1 MSIGVMTRLHN
12 DKIVRALESD
22 AKRIRE
28 NTVALLDCMSEFV
41 ILIKEDYTIEYLNK
55 SATSVWSGII
65 GERCYEML
73 MGRNLPCTED
83 DCPLM
88 AVMEGPWEGRLF
100 QKQIRDRHVE
110 ISAVPFKGY
119 KDENLA
125 LLVMRDDTRRKELE
139 ERLKRLNEFMSQE
152 IRNKIEEL
160 KNIDGLK
167 ERMLLEVDELEEK
180 VKKREILDRL
190 IGCSEQ
196 INNIRHQIQ
205 MIAPTN
211 LTVLVTGESGTGK
224 ELVASLI
231 HYLSPRSRGPFV
243 KVNCS
248 AISESLLES
257 ELFGHEQ
264 GAFTGAIGRHKGKFE
279 LADTGTL
286 FLDEIGDISPKM
298 QVALLRAL
306 ETGEIHRV
314 GSEKT
319 LKLDVRV
326 IAATNVDLERA
337 VRKGRFRED
346 LFYRLNVV
354 NLHIPPLRE
363 RTEDIILLAT
373 NFIKTYRARLN
384 KPIDFIS
391 ADVRDKLLQYHWPGN
406 VRQLK
411 NVLLRAM
418 IFARDNELRPED
430 IVFEARGVQTPPPIA
445 LQPPIQDS
453 IPSLEERLGQMP
465 LKQSLALVEEQLIR
479 SALKASKGNP
489 LVAASRLGISKSL
502 IYVKLRQYK
511 IDSKKYK

>member
-1 MSIGVMTRLHN
+1 MPIGVMTQLHD
-12 DKIVRALESD
+12 DKVVKALQTD

-28 NTVALLDCMSEFV
+28 NTAALLDCMSEFV
-41 ILIKEDYTIEYLNK
+41 VLIREDFTVEYMNK
-55 SATSVWSGII
+55 SAASIWKGIL
-65 GERCYEML
+65 GQSCYQVF
-73 MGRNLPCTED
+73 MGRRHACTD
-83 DCPLM
+83 DCPLR
-88 AVMEGPWEGRLF
+88 AVMEGSWEGRLF

-119 KDENLA
+119 KNEHLA
-125 LLVMRDDTRRKELE
+125 LLVMRDDTQRKELE

-152 IRNKIEEL
+152 IRSKIEEL
-160 KNIDGLK
+160 KDIDGLK
-167 ERMLLEVDELEEK
+167 ERLLLEVDKLEDQ
-180 VKKREILDRL
+180 VKKREILDRF

-196 INNIRHQIQ
+196 IQNIRHQIQ

-231 HYLSPRSRGPFV
+231 HHLSPRSAGPFI

-257 ELFGHEQ
+257 ELFGHER
-264 GAFTGAIGRHKGKFE
+264 GAFTGAVGRHKGKFE
-279 LADTGTL
+279 LADKGTL

-314 GSEKT
+314 GAEQA
-319 LKLDVRV
+319 LKVDVRV
-326 IAATNVDLERA
+326 IAATNVDLEKA
-337 VRKGRFRED
+337 VKKGRFRED

-373 NFIKTYRARLN
+373 NFIKTYRTRLN

-391 ADVRDKLLQYHWPGN
+391 ADVRDKLLQYNWPGN

-418 IFARDNELRPED
+418 IFAKDNELRPED
-430 IVFEARGVQTPPPIA
+430 IVFEAKASQVQEMM
-445 LQPPIQDS
+445 QEHN
-453 IPSLEERLGQMP
+453 PSHRVRPGLEEKLRKMP
-465 LKQSLALVEEQLIR
+465 LKDSLAFIEEQLIR
-479 SALKASKGNP
+479 FALESSNGNT
-489 LVAASRLGISKSL
+489 LKAASRLGISKSL
-502 IYVKLRQYK
+502 IYVKLRQYN
-511 IDSKKYK
+511 IDPKKFKR